1 MDGASF
7 LFFPKMKKSNF
18 FFIFS
23 KIVDI
28 IKVYLELEANKNK
41 TGPLQFLKP
50 KKSPNKNYKNE
61 FK

>member
-7 LFFPKMKKSNF
+7 SFFPKMKKSNF

-41 TGPLQFLKP
+41 SGPLQFLKP
-50 KKSPNKNYKNE
+50 
-61 FK
+61 

>member
-18 FFIFS
+18 FFNFS

-41 TGPLQFLKP
+41 SGPLQFLKP
-50 KKSPNKNYKNE
+50 
-61 FK
+61 